1 MNVHARRP
9 RLVGHRLKLSV
20 EPLLAAVGL
29 EGMQAHEA
37 VAEHAQ
43 PLNLPLKVLVATRER
58 RGDRPVEA
66 LVYEL

>member
-1 MNVHARRP
+1 
-9 RLVGHRLKLSV
+9 
-20 EPLLAAVGL
+20 
-29 EGMQAHEA
+29 MQAHEA

-66 LVYEL
+66 LIYEL